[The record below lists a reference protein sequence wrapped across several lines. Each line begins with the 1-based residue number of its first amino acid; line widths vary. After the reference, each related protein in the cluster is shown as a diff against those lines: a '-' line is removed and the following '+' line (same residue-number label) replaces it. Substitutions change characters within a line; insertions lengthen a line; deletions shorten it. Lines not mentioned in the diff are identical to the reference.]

1 MTFDS
6 SKIIKSTIEVLRE
19 KPQLRIEILDSFS
32 RVKTSFYP
40 LLFSKYHNLDYDS
53 KNNDHYTQAISLF
66 RFIERDSQLQNQI
79 ASVEIDVID
88 NSNSPKSNL
97 LDSLIDISKS
107 EKVFKKECSDKK
119 IIGLDGKKVS

>member
-40 LLFSKYHNLDYDS
+40 LLFSKYHNLDYNR

-66 RFIERDSQLQNQI
+66 RFIERDSELQNKI
-79 ASVEIDVID
+79 A
-88 NSNSPKSNL
+88 
-97 LDSLIDISKS
+97 LIFDY
-107 EKVFKKECSDKK
+107 
-119 IIGLDGKKVS
+119 